1 MRTEKRSRFVPG
13 LLLYL
18 LVLVLLLSAALFI
31 LRDFLSCYEA
41 SRPVRALERYEA
53 MLQEAPTEAC
63 RDGLAGLDTKL
74 ESEEEA
80 LAWLQPRLQDA
91 QLREDLAES
100 SEGRKLYRVLMDGQV
115 CGSVTLVQQE
125 AGRFGFAPWEIGE
138 ERYDFSPWLHT
149 LSITVPA
156 EYQVR
161 LGTQTLGREYIVE
174 RALPFEAL
182 GECYELYDDLP
193 TKTRYETGALLGEY
207 ALEAVDARQK
217 PVAPEM
223 LEDDRYLDNC
233 SAEEKERLTAYA
245 EAFVP
250 AYVQYTSALVG
261 LPTLSALIR
270 NDSALYQRLR
280 SVAADGFW
288 RATYTNLLST
298 EVDRT
303 VNLGNGR
310 WMMDLHYETESE
322 SYSGLVALE
331 YHLRFVL
338 EESNGT
344 LLAVAL
350 YNSY

>member
-125 AGRFGFAPWEIGE
+125 AGRFGFAPWRSGKSAMISAPG
-138 ERYDFSPWLHT
+138 
-149 LSITVPA
+149 SIPC
-156 EYQVR
+156 R
-161 LGTQTLGREYIVE
+161 
-174 RALPFEAL
+174 
-182 GECYELYDDLP
+182 
-193 TKTRYETGALLGEY
+193 
-207 ALEAVDARQK
+207 
-217 PVAPEM
+217 
-223 LEDDRYLDNC
+223 
-233 SAEEKERLTAYA
+233 
-245 EAFVP
+245 
-250 AYVQYTSALVG
+250 
-261 LPTLSALIR
+261 
-270 NDSALYQRLR
+270 
-280 SVAADGFW
+280 
-288 RATYTNLLST
+288 
-298 EVDRT
+298 
-303 VNLGNGR
+303 
-310 WMMDLHYETESE
+310 
-322 SYSGLVALE
+322 
-331 YHLRFVL
+331 
-338 EESNGT
+338 
-344 LLAVAL
+344 
-350 YNSY
+350 